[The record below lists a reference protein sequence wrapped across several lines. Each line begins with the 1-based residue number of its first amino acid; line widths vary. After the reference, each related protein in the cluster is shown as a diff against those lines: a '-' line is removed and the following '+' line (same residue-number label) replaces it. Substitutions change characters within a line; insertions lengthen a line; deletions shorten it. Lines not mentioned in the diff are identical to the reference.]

1 MKKKESREA
10 VARQRHR
17 DQLKKKRRTAPSL
30 ERPVA
35 ELIEKPLILIVC
47 EGENTEPSYFNQ
59 FRLSSATVKSIGEGY
74 ERTEVLKNENQYD
87 QVWCVFDKDD
97 FDDNDFNTAIQKA
110 ETQDFKVAY
119 SNQSFEYWLI
129 LHFDDHQGG
138 GMHRNDYSDK
148 INQLLAPFDKTKRK
162 RIDLAIS
169 RAKRNLKQFDP
180 HTPAKSESSTTVFKL
195 VELLLT
201 YS

>member
-1 MKKKESREA
+1 M
-10 VARQRHR
+10 
-17 DQLKKKRRTAPSL
+17 
-30 ERPVA
+30 
-35 ELIEKPLILIVC
+35 
-47 EGENTEPSYFNQ
+47 
-59 FRLSSATVKSIGEGY
+59 
-74 ERTEVLKNENQYD
+74 
-87 QVWCVFDKDD
+87 
-97 FDDNDFNTAIQKA
+97 
-110 ETQDFKVAY
+110 AY

-148 INQLLAPFDKTKRK
+148 INQLLASFNVSFDGNGNKKVTEELFELLEGVDDKTKRK